1 MVLTWWVSITFQYH
15 TKKVAALV
23 EGDGIF
29 SVITKA
35 GFYWFR
41 LAWRR
46 RERQKTR
53 EGPSLRVETPDHHI
67 DSHTQARLVPRFLTN
82 F

>member
-41 LAWRR
+41 LAWRG
-46 RERQKTR
+46 ERGRKQGKA
-53 EGPSLRVETPDHHI
+53 PV
-67 DSHTQARLVPRFLTN
+67 
-82 F
+82 